1 MSVKITKKRPTLDSE
16 NSVRNTFDLT
26 GRVGIITGGGGL
38 LGEKHA
44 ETVAELGG
52 IPVLVDLNE
61 KNVKYVSDRI
71 KEKYGVDTLGLVT
84 DITSPSE
91 VETLKEQ
98 VIGEYQCVDI
108 LINNAANNPNQS
120 DLQASSQTSMRLEN
134 LSIEKW
140 MSDLSVGLTG
150 AFLCSKYFGVEMAR
164 AERGVIL
171 NIGSDLGLIGPDQRL
186 YRLEGVDHGE
196 QPVKPI
202 TYSVVKTGLI
212 GLTRYLAT
220 YWADAGIRA
229 NLIAPGGV
237 QTDQDS
243 IFVERLSNLI
253 PLGRMAKPDE
263 YKAAVAFLISDA
275 SSYMTG
281 AVLSV
286 DGGRTCW

>member
-71 KEKYGVDTLGLVT
+71 KEKYRIDTLGLVT

-164 AERGVIL
+164 AEHGVIL

-220 YWADAGIRA
+220 YWADSGIRA

-243 IFVERLSNLI
+243 IFVDRLSNLI

>member
-1 MSVKITKKRPTLDSE
+1 VSVKITKKRPTLDSE
-16 NSVRNTFDLT
+16 DSVRNTFDLT

-98 VIGEYQCVDI
+98 VIGEYQRVDI

-164 AERGVIL
+164 AECGVIL

>member
-1 MSVKITKKRPTLDSE
+1 MSAKITKKRPTLDFE

-98 VIGEYQCVDI
+98 VIGEYQSVDI

-120 DLQASSQTSMRLEN
+120 DLQAPSQTSLRLEN

-164 AERGVIL
+164 AECGVIL